1 MSEVEQ
7 QCFWVLLRT
16 SVTKAEAARQIG
28 RSESVVRNIIKDDQC
43 GAKKSS
49 EMVQDAAWSFW
60 D

>member
-1 MSEVEQ
+1 M
-7 QCFWVLLRT
+7 
-16 SVTKAEAARQIG
+16 TKAEAARQIG

-49 EMVQDAAWSFW
+49 EMVQDAVNILGFWARSFW